1 LYCGRSNEKEAVV
14 KGIILAGG
22 SGSRLAPLTTST
34 SKQLLPI
41 FDKPMIYYPLSVLMR
56 AGIRDVLIIT
66 TAEDANR
73 FKALLGDGCTFGVR
87 LSYVVQ
93 AEPRGLAEAFILG
106 EEFVGADPVTLI
118 LGDNLF
124 HGDGLSTMLG
134 DALQD
139 VSGATIFSYHVD
151 EAERY
156 GVVCLDD
163 RGRPVSIEEKPDE
176 PKSHLAVT
184 GLYVYGNDVI
194 SIAKQV
200 TPSARGE
207 LEITDVNRAY
217 LEQGRL
223 NVCQLGRNIAWLDT
237 GTPEALLEASEYVRS
252 LQHRQGL
259 QIACLEEIGYHNGW
273 LSQADV
279 SAAAERMMSSVYGRY
294 LQKVLN

>member
-1 LYCGRSNEKEAVV
+1 M

-41 FDKPMIYYPLSVLMR
+41 FDKPMIYYPLSVLMQ

-66 TAEDANR
+66 TAEDADR
-73 FKALLGDGCTFGVR
+73 FKALLGDGRAFGVR
-87 LSYVVQ
+87 LNYVVQ

-106 EEFVGADPVTLI
+106 EEFVGSDPVTLI

-124 HGDGLSTMLG
+124 HGDGLSTMLAE
-134 DALQD
+134 ALRN
-139 VSGATIFSYHVD
+139 VSGGTIFSYHVD
-151 EAERY
+151 QAERY
-156 GVVCLDD
+156 GVVSLDD
-163 RGRPVSIEEKPDE
+163 QGRPVSIEEKPEE
-176 PKSHLAVT
+176 PKSNLAVT

-200 TPSARGE
+200 KPSARGE

-259 QIACLEEIGYHNGW
+259 QIACLEEIGYQNGW
-273 LSQADV
+273 LSVEDV
-279 SAAAERMMSSVYGRY
+279 NAAAERMASSVYGRY

>member
-1 LYCGRSNEKEAVV
+1 V

-41 FDKPMIYYPLSVLMR
+41 FDKPMIYYPLSVLMQ

-66 TAEDANR
+66 TAEDADR
-73 FKALLGDGCTFGVR
+73 FKALLGDGRAFGVR
-87 LSYVVQ
+87 LNYVVQ

-106 EEFVGADPVTLI
+106 EEFVGSDPVTLI

-124 HGDGLSTMLG
+124 HGDGLSTMLAE
-134 DALQD
+134 ALRN
-139 VSGATIFSYHVD
+139 VSGGTIFSYHVD
-151 EAERY
+151 QAERY
-156 GVVCLDD
+156 GVVSLDD
-163 RGRPVSIEEKPDE
+163 QGRPVSIEEKPEE
-176 PKSHLAVT
+176 PKSNLAVT

-200 TPSARGE
+200 KPSARGE

-259 QIACLEEIGYHNGW
+259 QIACLEEIGYQNGW
-273 LSQADV
+273 LSVEDV
-279 SAAAERMMSSVYGRY
+279 NAAAERMASSVYGRY